1 MWNERYSAPE
11 YAYGTKPNDFL
22 VSVASKIP
30 PGRVLCLAEGEGRN
44 AVYLASL
51 GYEVVAVDQSSVG
64 LAKAE
69 QLAAQQNV
77 KIQTITANLA
87 DFVVEPKSWQG
98 IVSIFCHLPS
108 ALRCQVHKAAVAGL
122 EPVGVFILEAYTPR
136 QLQFKTGGPTNVDM
150 LVSLNAVRAELADL
164 DLEMVQE
171 VERNVV
177 EGDYHTGMAAV
188 VQVVGRARF
197 PYTVDS
203 TTV

>member
-69 QLAAQQNV
+69 QLAAQRHV

-87 DFVVEPKSWQG
+87 DFMVEPKSWQG

-108 ALRCQVHKAAVAGL
+108 ALRRQVHRAAVAGIKQ
-122 EPVGVFILEAYTPR
+122 EGVFVLEAYAPR
-136 QLQFKTGGPTNVDM
+136 QL
-150 LVSLNAVRAELADL
+150 
-164 DLEMVQE
+164 
-171 VERNVV
+171 
-177 EGDYHTGMAAV
+177 
-188 VQVVGRARF
+188 
-197 PYTVDS
+197 
-203 TTV
+203 